1 VTETRTVELSLATPG
16 VDADGRPVRVPL
28 GVTAGEP
35 RDAEPDLHA
44 EHMLL
49 NVGPQHPATHG
60 VLRLVVELDGEVV
73 KRVIPHIGYLHSGF
87 EKLGEYRHYNQIIPL
102 TDRTDYL
109 APMANNVAL
118 ALAAEQLM
126 EIELTERCKV
136 LRVIACEMSRI
147 ISHIVWLGTTAV
159 DIGAFTPFLWT
170 FQERERMYD
179 LQEAWTGA
187 RLTTSLTRVGGLMA
201 DIPEGFE
208 AGLKAACASLLS
220 SLDEVDR
227 LLTAN
232 AIWCGRTQGIG
243 VMTAEEA
250 INWGLSGPMLRASGV
265 AYDVRKNRPYLDYQT
280 YDFDIPIGE
289 HGDIYDRYL
298 VRMEEMRQ
306 SVRILDQALARLP
319 DGPINVDD
327 PRVILPPKSA
337 AMSDME
343 AMIFHFKQVMEGVP
357 APVGEVY
364 FAIEN
369 GKGELGT
376 YFVSD
381 GTAKPVRWRIR
392 PPSFVNLAALP
403 KMAEGHLLSDLIA
416 INASVDIVL
425 GEIDR

>member
-1 VTETRTVELSLATPG
+1 MAEKRTVELDLATPG
-16 VDADGRPVRVPL
+16 LDLEGHPTRVPVGL
-28 GVTAGEP
+28 ADRE
-35 RDAEPDLHA
+35 AEPDFSA
-44 EHMLL
+44 ERMLL

-73 KRVIPHIGYLHSGF
+73 KGVVPHIGYLHSGF

-126 EIELTERCKV
+126 GIEITERCKV

-147 ISHIVWLGTTAV
+147 ISHLVWLGTTAV

-170 FQERERMYD
+170 FQEREKIYN

-187 RLTTSLTRVGGLMA
+187 RLTTSLTRVGGMMA
-201 DIPEGFE
+201 DIPDGFVE
-208 AGLKAACASLLS
+208 DLADWCRNFPAV
-220 SLDEVDR
+220 LDEVER

-243 VMTAEEA
+243 VISGEDA
-250 INWGLSGPMLRASGV
+250 INCGLSGPMLRASGV
-265 AYDVRKNRPYLDYQT
+265 AYDIRRDRPYLDYET
-280 YDFDIPIGE
+280 YDFDIVVGE
-289 HGDIYDRYL
+289 AGDVYDRYL

-306 SVRILDQALARLP
+306 SVRITQQALQRLP
-319 DGPINVDD
+319 DGPLNVSD
-327 PRVILPPKSA
+327 PRVILPPKTA

-364 FAIEN
+364 FSIEN
-369 GKGELGT
+369 GKGELGY

-392 PPSFVNLAALP
+392 PPSLINLAVLP
-403 KMAEGHLLSDLIA
+403 QLAEGHLLADLIA
-416 INASVDIVL
+416 INASVDIVM